1 MTTDD
6 KASRGTTARRRW
18 TRAARIGALGAV
30 ATLAL
35 TACSSGSEGYVDA
48 WFRNGDPIYAP
59 LKADLFDEAG
69 TPRCEEPIAWQR
81 IETRGRS
88 LSSTGGLVVGWL
100 FEVMNEEADP
110 ETAGDDDDARTKLE
124 RAQGSLERMY
134 QWTEPTF
141 DAENDITGPEDLEA
155 KKAEWQE
162 HLAGMGEEAPFD
174 QYARPGESWL
184 VTPDV
189 TYTIRRITDVE
200 GFIEDNAVP
209 TRFNGQAN
217 DYAGAMNRETGVE
230 YLMVTNRETGETE
243 LMSADENIPVEEGSE
258 LYNEF
263 EIDLDVGFPNEPEA
277 RLVLAN
283 DQCPAI
289 DGVQGSRYWVFEFE
303 MLETA
308 SEEPVDLL

>member
-6 KASRGTTARRRW
+6 MGSRGVARRRW
-18 TRAARIGALGAV
+18 TTAARIGALGAV
-30 ATLAL
+30 ASLAL
-35 TACSSGSEGYVDA
+35 TACSSGSDGYVDA

-59 LKADLFDEAG
+59 LKADLFDESG
-69 TPRCEEPIAWQR
+69 TPLCEQPIAWQR

-88 LSSTGGLVVGWL
+88 LASTGGIVVAWL
-100 FEVMNEEADP
+100 FEVMNEETDP
-110 ETAGDDDDARTKLE
+110 ETAGDDEGARAKLE

-134 QWTEPTF
+134 QWTEPAF
-141 DAENDITGPEDLEA
+141 DAENDITAPEDLA
-155 KKAEWQE
+155 SLKAEWQE

-184 VTPDV
+184 VTPEA

-200 GFIEDNAVP
+200 GFIEDNDVP
-209 TRFNGQAN
+209 TTFKGQTY

-230 YLMVTNRETGETE
+230 YLMVTRRETGETT
-243 LMSADENIPVEEGSE
+243 LMSADESIPVEEGSE

-263 EIDLDVGFPNEPEA
+263 EIDLDVGFPDEPEA

-283 DQCPAI
+283 DQCAAI
-289 DGVQGSRYWVFEFE
+289 DGVQGSRYWVDEFE
-303 MLETA
+303 MLETT

>member
-6 KASRGTTARRRW
+6 MGSRGVARRRW
-18 TRAARIGALGAV
+18 STAARIGALAAV
-30 ATLAL
+30 STLAL
-35 TACSSGSEGYVDA
+35 TACSSGNDGYVDA

-69 TPRCEEPIAWQR
+69 TPQCEQPLAWQR

-88 LSSTGGLVVGWL
+88 LASTGGIVVAWL
-100 FEVMNEEADP
+100 FEVMNDEVDP
-110 ETAGDDDDARTKLE
+110 ETAGDDGSERAKLE
-124 RAQGSLERMY
+124 RAQGSLDRMY

-141 DAENDITGPEDLEA
+141 DAENGITGPEDLEA
-155 KKAEWQE
+155 LKAQWQE

-184 VTPDV
+184 VTPEV

-200 GFIEDNAVP
+200 GFIEDNAIP
-209 TRFNGQAN
+209 TSFNGQRF

-230 YLMVTNRETGETE
+230 YLMETSRETGETV
-243 LMSADENIPVEEGSE
+243 LLSADEEIPVEEGSE

-289 DGVQGSRYWVFEFE
+289 DGTQGSRYWVFDFE
-303 MLETA
+303 MLETT